1 MWCKCSLVVVAR
13 HSVFKKITKFFG
25 CGKANN
31 KTLSLFVVVV
41 FQALREGR
49 QPDYSDYKDFKLTC
63 ENIGY
68 QMMLKLGWKEGEGLG
83 TEGQGITQPVNK

>member
-1 MWCKCSLVVVAR
+1 MHGRDSGTCIRLACIFDIIRTRVRGSTANCKS
-13 HSVFKKITKFFG
+13 F
-25 CGKANN
+25 
-31 KTLSLFVVVV
+31 LSFC
-41 FQALREGR
+41 FQALKEGR